1 MLKAQEVVDGVCL
14 RLNCCGK
21 AYYDAETQTRADG
34 WKRWFLMT
42 VDALIQAALA
52 GGGRDNV
59 SVVVVFVN

>member
-1 MLKAQEVVDGVCL
+1 
-14 RLNCCGK
+14 
-21 AYYDAETQTRADG
+21 
-34 WKRWFLMT
+34 MT